1 MTTTPFNN
9 LPLYDTGSVADLRD
23 AYNRSMQLIDKNC
36 TSSTYKYKYTTQ
48 PTPARRPEHGKHHR

>member
-23 AYNRSMQLIDKNC
+23 AYNRSMQLIDK
-36 TSSTYKYKYTTQ
+36 KLHQ
-48 PTPARRPEHGKHHR
+48 LDIQIQIHHITDIRKEA

>member
-23 AYNRSMQLIDKNC
+23 AYNRSMQLIDK
-36 TSSTYKYKYTTQ
+36 KLHQLDIQIQIHHTTD
-48 PTPARRPEHGKHHR
+48 ARKEA

>member
-23 AYNRSMQLIDKNC
+23 AYNRSMQLIDKKLHQLDIQIQIHHTTD
-36 TSSTYKYKYTTQ
+36 TSKE
-48 PTPARRPEHGKHHR
+48 A